1 MSLEQFMLWRFRMF
15 EGVLDGIKSWNL
27 YECVFNDCS
36 KITYD
41 LKNELVTI
49 ETPKKSG
56 IMLFSNVTKE
66 NLAEF
71 GFKERGPETR
81 HTASYDKVN
90 YTFQYQ

>member
-1 MSLEQFMLWRFRMF
+1 MNLDQFMLWRFRLL

-27 YECVFNDCS
+27 YECVFNDGS

-41 LKNELVTI
+41 LKNELITI

-56 IMLFSNVTKE
+56 IMLFANVTKE
-66 NLAEF
+66 KLEEF
-71 GFKERGPETR
+71 GFKERSPETR

>member
-1 MSLEQFMLWRFRMF
+1 MSLDQFMLWRFRTL
-15 EGVLDGIKSWNL
+15 EGDLDGIKSWNL
-27 YECVFNDCS
+27 YECIFNDGS

-41 LKNELVTI
+41 IKNELITI
-49 ETPKKSG
+49 ETQKKSG
-56 IMLFSNVTKE
+56 IMLFANVTKE

-90 YTFQYQ
+90 YTFQYS

>member
-1 MSLEQFMLWRFRMF
+1 MSLDQFMLWRFRML

-27 YECVFNDCS
+27 YECVFNDSS

-56 IMLFSNVTKE
+56 IMLFANVTKE
-66 NLAEF
+66 KLAEF

-81 HTASYDKVN
+81 HASSYDKGD
-90 YTFQYQ
+90 YTFQYR

>member
-1 MSLEQFMLWRFRMF
+1 MSLDQFMLWRFRLL

-27 YECVFNDCS
+27 YECVFNDGS

-41 LKNELVTI
+41 LKNELITI

-56 IMLFSNVTKE
+56 IMLFANVTKE
-66 NLAEF
+66 KLEEF
-71 GFKERGPETR
+71 GFKERCSETR